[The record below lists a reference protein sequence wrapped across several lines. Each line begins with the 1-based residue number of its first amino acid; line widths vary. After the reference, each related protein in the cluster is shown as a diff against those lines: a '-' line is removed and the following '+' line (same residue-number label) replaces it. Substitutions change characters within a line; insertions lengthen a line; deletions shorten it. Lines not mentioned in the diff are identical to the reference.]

1 MTLKYSPIW
10 VRSVTQLA
18 ESLLVKKPGQVCWLC
33 SVWLFSKNRGFYQ
46 WREQNVIF
54 CNSNQK
60 MFWFNNYVTKW
71 LFAYSVYVDNFVSAY
86 SVQKYYILYHAT
98 SSVFSSQP
106 FFLNYVTTVGG
117 LTVRGVS
124 KWRCWDTNISASI
137 HVWNQI
143 FSDSGLH

>member
-86 SVQKYYILYHAT
+86 SVQKYYILKLYPVPRFLF
-98 SSVFSSQP
+98 SSVSMITAWWIGSQSP
-106 FFLNYVTTVGG
+106 NGG
-117 LTVRGVS
+117 AERQ
-124 KWRCWDTNISASI
+124 ISV
-137 HVWNQI
+137 HTYT
-143 FSDSGLH
+143 FGT